1 MAIEHTEKS
10 GETVERILSAAKDIF
25 SEFGFAGARV
35 DEIARRAGVNKATL
49 YYHIGDKKALY
60 GEVIHGIV
68 GKLAQELADNIN
80 DNQSH
85 EDKIRTYVRT
95 ISAIMD
101 KNPQMP
107 RIMMREIASGGQN
120 LPDIFFKDFYSILT
134 TLTKI
139 IEAGIKDGVFIQTI
153 PLIVHF
159 MTLGPNIIYKAI
171 SPIVLYK
178 QNVPEEL
185 RTLEKNVSGKIADE
199 IEKLIL
205 RAIKK

>member
-1 MAIEHTEKS
+1 MPGES
-10 GETVERILSAAKDIF
+10 GERSNETIERILGAAKDIF
-25 SEFGFAGARV
+25 AEVGFAGARV

-60 GEVIHGIV
+60 GEVIHGII
-68 GKLAQELADNIN
+68 GSLAQNLADNIK
-80 DNQSH
+80 DSQSH

-120 LPDIFFKDFYSILT
+120 LPDIFFQDFISILT

-139 IEAGIKDGVFIQTI
+139 IESGIKDGVFIETI

-171 SPIVLYK
+171 TPIVMRN
-178 QNVPEEL
+178 QNMPESL
-185 RTLEKNVSGKIADE
+185 KTLEKNITGKIADE